1 MPLPD
6 TESLAPAPPSR
17 WGRMVSR
24 TYLVIAAGAALL
36 MVRELVANQ
45 SGLGTMALS
54 LLTAP
59 WSVLLSYVAQ
69 AVAPGLAPGTMR
81 VIGLVLMLLAVL
93 LNARIL
99 SGMAA
104 RAERDVRAART
115 PGEPG
120 GPSHG

>member
-1 MPLPD
+1 MSPLPTD
-6 TESLAPAPPSR
+6 ESLAPAPPSR

-59 WSVLLSYVAQ
+59 WSVLLAYVAQ
-69 AVAPGLAPGTMR
+69 ALAPALAPGTMR
-81 VIGLVLMLLAVL
+81 VAGLVLMLLAVL

-99 SGMAA
+99 AGMAA
-104 RAERDVRAART
+104 RAERDVRASR
-115 PGEPG
+115 
-120 GPSHG
+120 SRD